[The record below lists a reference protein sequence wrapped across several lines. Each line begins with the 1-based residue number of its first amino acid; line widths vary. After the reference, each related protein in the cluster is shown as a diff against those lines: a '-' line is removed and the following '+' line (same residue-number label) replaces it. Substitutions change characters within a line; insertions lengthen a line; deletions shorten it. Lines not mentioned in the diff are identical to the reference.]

1 MVHLLRA
8 RQDSPVCVYMYIYM
22 YIYIYLYMY
31 TCVNHIKHK
40 VHTILRLC
48 EL

>member
-1 MVHLLRA
+1 MVHLLHA
-8 RQDSPVCVYMYIYM
+8 RQDSPVYVYMYIHM
-22 YIYIYLYMY
+22 YISIHLYMY